1 MIPLKLLFVLV
12 WYNQAQQANVYEG
25 SNLGDLVATCEKL
38 VAAYHSGELGI
49 CDLPEDIAPNF
60 ADDHAAQL
68 TYFTLPMALNYRR
81 NSTQLWKATF
91 ATYEDSETRDIFSI
105 PFSAQ
110 LSLEETRE
118 YLLKYKVAMQP
129 TRHTLSWHVIS
140 QTIYQNWGSIENML
154 ASVDYDY
161 LKLKELVQKTYRKGF
176 PYLAGPKLFNYWC
189 FILGEKCGIEL
200 KHKEYID
207 IAVDSHVLRCSIKL
221 GVIGESQADKL
232 SREQIAAIWRE
243 RLTDSSVAP
252 TDLNVPLWFWS
263 RNGFV
268 FEP

>member
-1 MIPLKLLFVLV
+1 MNSLV
-12 WYNQAQQANVYEG
+12 
-25 SNLGDLVATCEKL
+25 STCEKL
-38 VAAYHSGELGI
+38 IVAYRSGDLGV
-49 CDLPEDIAPNF
+49 CELPEDITPDFGKNREV
-60 ADDHAAQL
+60 QL

-91 ATYEDSETRDIFSI
+91 TTYEDSKTRDIFSI

-110 LSLEETRE
+110 LSLDETQA

-140 QTIYQNWGSIENML
+140 QTVYEHWGSIENML

-161 LKLKELVQKTYRKGF
+161 LKLKQLVQKTHRKGF

-200 KHKEYID
+200 KHKDHID
-207 IAVDSHVLRCSIKL
+207 IAVDLHVLRCSIKL
-221 GVIGESQADKL
+221 GVISEDQADKL
-232 SREQIAAIWRE
+232 SREQIATIWRE
-243 RLTDSSVAP
+243 RLAGTSVAP